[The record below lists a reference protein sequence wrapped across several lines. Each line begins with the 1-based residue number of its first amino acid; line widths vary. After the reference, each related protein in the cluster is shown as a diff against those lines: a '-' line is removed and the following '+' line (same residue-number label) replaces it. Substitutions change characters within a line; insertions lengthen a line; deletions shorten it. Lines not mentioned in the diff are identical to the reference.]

1 MSDSRFDR
9 TVLLRFLDR
18 SQEAV
23 PTVEVDEDEMK
34 YLHQHLFWRVDKLQT
49 PAEELPQEGDELWVH
64 IPSDKVYLVSR

>member
-1 MSDSRFDR
+1 
-9 TVLLRFLDR
+9 
-18 SQEAV
+18 
-23 PTVEVDEDEMK
+23 MK